1 MGMEKKDN
9 DKDVSFYSDDSFED
23 IGFNPKVYK

>member
-9 DKDVSFYSDDSFED
+9 DKDVSFYSDDSFDD
-23 IGFNPKVYK
+23 IGYNPKIYK